1 MVDAPQ
7 LRKPYM
13 AGYDFRNAQALGR
26 SERSSSEICF
36 VMKRRDKIQKDG
48 GLSLLQVIAG

>member
-48 GLSLLQVIAG
+48 GVSLLQVIAG